1 MGSTLGKP
9 GTVHRGLYVG
19 AAKTATGAETAKGL
33 PMKFMLDTN
42 ICIYLIKHR
51 PQQLRNRF
59 DRTPVGDIVISAVT
73 LAELEYGAAKSSRP
87 EQNRTA
93 LAAFASA
100 LETRPFEQQAAHI
113 YGRIRALLAKRGHT
127 IGSLDLLIAAH
138 ALSLGVHLITNNEAE
153 FKRVPGLRVENWL

>member
-59 DRTPVGDIVISAVT
+59 DRT
-73 LAELEYGAAKSSRP
+73 LAGYAGCNENFVLLTTGITGVLSFEL
-87 EQNRTA
+87 
-93 LAAFASA
+93 
-100 LETRPFEQQAAHI
+100 
-113 YGRIRALLAKRGHT
+113 
-127 IGSLDLLIAAH
+127 
-138 ALSLGVHLITNNEAE
+138 
-153 FKRVPGLRVENWL
+153 